1 MVGEFML
8 SNRHD
13 RVGWQVMRSGAVSR
27 YTPGQVEVDQLRDI
41 TELELRTRTF
51 GAPAPEP
58 LLGRHFALPR
68 RPDRQ
73 ERVVLDDS
81 LQTVSAPFDSLR
93 SLNRT
98 GNSDRLLLFGKIYKV
113 GNINSQIYI
122 TIFDYK

>member
-1 MVGEFML
+1 
-8 SNRHD
+8 
-13 RVGWQVMRSGAVSR
+13 MRSGAVSR

-81 LQTVSAPFDSLR
+81 LQTVSAPFDSLW

-98 GNSDRLLLFGKIYKV
+98 VTGYCYLEKYTKYL
-113 GNINSQIYI
+113 GNI
-122 TIFDYK
+122 TFFDYK